1 MDDELMLRFGGDR
14 AGSLMSRFLPEGA
27 DTGFELGALTKAI
40 ETTQKRVE
48 SHNYEI
54 RKSVLKCAAVMD

>member
-1 MDDELMLRFGGDR
+1 
-14 AGSLMSRFLPEGA
+14 MSRFLPEGA

-54 RKSVLKCAAVMD
+54 RKKSVLKFDDVMNKMR